1 MRYFCLF
8 KPDTTMAPPTPER
21 IEAINKY
28 IADSYADGSL
38 ITTDGFAPSPKDVR
52 VRLSG
57 GKLTVTDG
65 PFVEAKELVGG
76 YAIME
81 ASSREAIIAMAKRFL
96 EVVGGGESEVHE
108 LAPVPPDGKPR

>member
-8 KPDTTMAPPTPER
+8 KPDATLPPPTPER
-21 IEAINKY
+21 IAAIDKY

-38 ITTDGFAPSPKDVR
+38 VTTDGFAPSPKDVR

-81 ASSREAIIAMAKRFL
+81 ASSREEIIAMTKRFL
-96 EVVGGGESEVHE
+96 EIVGGGESEVHE
-108 LAPVPPDGKPR
+108 LAPSPAGQKPR

>member
-8 KPDTTMAPPTPER
+8 KPGTTAQPPTPER
-21 IEAINKY
+21 LEAIHAY
-28 IADSYADGSL
+28 IASCYADGSL
-38 ITTDGFAPSPKDVR
+38 LTTEGFEPSPKDVR

-65 PFVEAKELVGG
+65 PFVEAKEVVGG

-81 ASSREAIIAMAKRFL
+81 AASREAIIAQAKRFL
-96 EVVGGGESEVHE
+96 EVVGGGESEIHE
-108 LAPVPPDGKPR
+108 LPQMPPVPPR

>member
-8 KPDTTMAPPTPER
+8 KPDTTSPPPTPER
-21 IEAINKY
+21 VAAINKY

-52 VRLSG
+52 VRLAG

-81 ASSREAIIAMAKRFL
+81 ASSREEIIAMTKRFL
-96 EVVGGGESEVHE
+96 ELVGGGESEVHE
-108 LAPVPPDGKPR
+108 LAASPAGQKPR